1 MHPSNRVAN
10 VLPSGS
16 MSPNL
21 PRQRRRWRWLA
32 VSVAVNLVLGG
43 LILAWVLGMPPR
55 PPSGS
60 WQKEAIPSLSA
71 SDAAIVEDAVK
82 RMGEIKTQGDIQSHE
97 SWAKL
102 HGILE
107 ADPLDVDAL
116 TAQMDDMNRIRV
128 EQSTSMGQTLLTE
141 LKTLSPDGRAKLV
154 ALMKRLWNRWQPPPR

>member
-1 MHPSNRVAN
+1 M
-10 VLPSGS
+10 
-16 MSPNL
+16 
-21 PRQRRRWRWLA
+21 
-32 VSVAVNLVLGG
+32 
-43 LILAWVLGMPPR
+43 
-55 PPSGS
+55 
-60 WQKEAIPSLSA
+60 
-71 SDAAIVEDAVK
+71 K